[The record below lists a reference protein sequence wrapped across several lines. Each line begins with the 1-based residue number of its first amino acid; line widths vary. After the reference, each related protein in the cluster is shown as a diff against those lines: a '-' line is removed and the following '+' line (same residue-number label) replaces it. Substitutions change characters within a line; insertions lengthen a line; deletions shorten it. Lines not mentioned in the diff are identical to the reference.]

1 MSDKRLHITP
11 PDGFCAPIA
20 LPASKSISNRALI
33 INALSGG
40 TCSFGNLS
48 DCDDTQALIRAL
60 QTPHGTIDIGAAG
73 TAMRFLTAYLATRRG
88 HWLLTGSER
97 MKRRPI
103 GALVDALRQ
112 LGADIAYTENDGFP
126 PLAITGKKLHGGAL
140 TPHFDESSQFFS
152 ALMMV
157 APYIDGGLTL
167 HLTNRPA
174 SMPYIALT
182 AAMMRQSGAGI
193 HMADDEIH
201 IAESRYRPTHF
212 AIENDWSAAS
222 YWYELVAIAQTGTCI
237 LAGLNQN
244 SLQGDSK
251 IAELFAPFGV
261 TTRFDGGNAVVLY
274 QKTDTPARFDHD
286 FGNMPDMAQ
295 TFAVLCCARGV
306 PFHFTGLKTLKIKE
320 TDRIAALVGALGKCG
335 FILAEPAEGELTWSG
350 TRTTATTEPL
360 IRTHGD
366 HRMAM
371 AFAPLAAK
379 MPLRIGQPEVV
390 RKSYPRFWEEL
401 AKIGL

>member
-1 MSDKRLHITP
+1 MSDKRLYTTP
-11 PDGFCAPIA
+11 PNGFRASIA
-20 LPASKSISNRALI
+20 LPTSKSISNRALI

-88 HWLLTGSER
+88 HWLLTGSAR

-126 PLAITGKKLHGGAL
+126 PLAITGKRLHGGTL

-157 APYIDGGLTL
+157 APYIEGGLTL
-167 HLTNRPA
+167 HLTNRPT
-174 SMPYIALT
+174 STPYIALT
-182 AAMMRQSGAGI
+182 TAMMRQ
-193 HMADDEIH
+193 ADAEISMSDNEIR
-201 IAESRYRPTHF
+201 IAEGRYRPTRF
-212 AIENDWSAAS
+212 TIENDWSAAS
-222 YWYELVAIAQTGTCI
+222 YWYELVAIAQTGTCV
-237 LAGLNQN
+237 LSGLNQN
-244 SLQGDSK
+244 SPQGDSK
-251 IAELFAPFGV
+251 IAKLFEPFGV
-261 TTRFDGGNAVVLY
+261 TTRFDGGNAVVSY
-274 QKTDTPARFDHD
+274 QKTDTPARFEHD
-286 FGNMPDMAQ
+286 FGDMPDMAQ

-306 PFHFTGLKTLKIKE
+306 PFHFAGLKTLKIKE
-320 TDRIAALVGALGKCG
+320 TDRIAALVGELGKCG
-335 FILAEPAEGELTWSG
+335 FALAEPADGELAWNG
-350 TRTTATTEPL
+350 ARTAATAEPL
-360 IRTHGD
+360 INAHDD

-379 MPLRIGQPEVV
+379 MPLRIGQPETV

-401 AKIGL
+401 AKVGL